1 MNIEAVKGICEAFAK
16 NDLIAELTILDN
28 MGNRIVNI
36 DKQIEDDQLIEKS
49 SDIKHQ
55 NVFMAHIDIN
65 FTKKIYKESNYRFL
79 QYSIITLVTV
89 LLTIIIVTGFLFNLV
104 FKKPIEELND
114 IVKAYSSGSYNA
126 FDDHI
131 PVVEFE
137 PFIKVLKDMGSTI
150 TAQIETLKIAEK
162 NYRGIFNNAMEGIF
176 QTTHEGKFLIV
187 NPAMARLLKYDS
199 PEELLNLNQISM
211 QLYAEPNRRS
221 VLLDMLS
228 NSDYVKNFEF
238 KAICKDKS
246 IINVSINI
254 HKIYDTNSNML
265 YYEGMMQDISERKR
279 IEELRL
285 EKEAAEAATRA
296 KNEFLANISHEIRT
310 PMNAVIGFSAL
321 ALQTELTPKQYDYIS
336 KIESSAKSL
345 IVLINDILDFA
356 KIEAGKL
363 AIERV
368 EFNLN
373 EVIDNVGNIISLKA
387 SEKNIDFS
395 TTISDH
401 VPAYLIGDPL
411 RLGQV
416 LINLCNNAVKFTES
430 GSVQLKAELIKTEKS
445 TKDDID
451 GLDECHLKFSV
462 ADTGIG
468 ITEDQIDKLFSAFA
482 QADNSITRR
491 FGGTG
496 LGLAISKR
504 LVEMMGGSISVISK
518 IEEGSIFSF
527 TAAFKYSPL
536 MQQQQKEDYD
546 KVAKHRSLLKKQLI
560 EKSSMI
566 NKIEQ
571 IKNAR
576 VLLVEDN
583 ILNQQVA
590 TEILIGAGVSVDVA
604 NNGQAA
610 VEAVDNKEYDIVF
623 MDIQMPVMGGYEATY
638 LIRKNEKFKELPII
652 AITANAMSGAKE
664 SCLKSGMNG
673 YISKPI
679 DPDELYKALVEW
691 IKPGIREADQEEIL
705 SDNNSKAVKLPEKIE
720 GINIQSALLR
730 LRGNKVLLKD
740 ILIDFAEAYASVTQ
754 QIESEIEKGNFAT
767 AERVAHTVKG
777 VAGNISADALHSA
790 ASELERGIRE
800 SKGDY
805 SSMLSAF
812 HSSLQQVLESIEIL
826 KNSDDKDDHMPV
838 KTVDIADIDLNKM
851 KKNIIQLYGFLKNS
865 NAEAS
870 NSFEQLKDFIGNS
883 ILVVDGYPITE
894 EIKELEQNIRNFDFY
909 TAVSS
914 IENLAD
920 KMRIDISSK

>member
-1 MNIEAVKGICEAFAK
+1 MKADIQNRKSISQNLIIRLVLMILTVSTLTLCSIYMLKSYNSTSDFNHDTAKSLQYIVDSLEEPLWQMNIEAVKGICEAFAK
-16 NDLIAELTILDN
+16 NDLIAELTILDS
-28 MGNRIVNI
+28 MGNRIINI

-65 FTKKIYKESNYRFL
+65 FTKKIYEKSNYRFL

-89 LLTIIIVTGFLFNLV
+89 LLTIIMVTGFLFNLV
-104 FKKPIEELND
+104 FKNPIQELND

-137 PFIKVLKDMGSTI
+137 PFINVLKDMGSTI
-150 TAQIETLKIAEK
+150 TAQIETLQIAEK

-176 QTTHEGKFLIV
+176 QTTHEGRFLIV

-199 PEELLNLNQISM
+199 PEELLNLNQISR

-246 IINVSINI
+246 IIDVSINI

-279 IEELRL
+279 IEELRF

-411 RLGQV
+411 RLG
-416 LINLCNNAVKFTES
+416 
-430 GSVQLKAELIKTEKS
+430 
-445 TKDDID
+445 
-451 GLDECHLKFSV
+451 
-462 ADTGIG
+462 
-468 ITEDQIDKLFSAFA
+468 
-482 QADNSITRR
+482 
-491 FGGTG
+491 
-496 LGLAISKR
+496 
-504 LVEMMGGSISVISK
+504 
-518 IEEGSIFSF
+518 
-527 TAAFKYSPL
+527 
-536 MQQQQKEDYD
+536 
-546 KVAKHRSLLKKQLI
+546 
-560 EKSSMI
+560 
-566 NKIEQ
+566 
-571 IKNAR
+571 
-576 VLLVEDN
+576 
-583 ILNQQVA
+583 
-590 TEILIGAGVSVDVA
+590 
-604 NNGQAA
+604 
-610 VEAVDNKEYDIVF
+610 
-623 MDIQMPVMGGYEATY
+623 
-638 LIRKNEKFKELPII
+638 
-652 AITANAMSGAKE
+652 
-664 SCLKSGMNG
+664 
-673 YISKPI
+673 
-679 DPDELYKALVEW
+679 
-691 IKPGIREADQEEIL
+691 
-705 SDNNSKAVKLPEKIE
+705 
-720 GINIQSALLR
+720 
-730 LRGNKVLLKD
+730 
-740 ILIDFAEAYASVTQ
+740 
-754 QIESEIEKGNFAT
+754 
-767 AERVAHTVKG
+767 
-777 VAGNISADALHSA
+777 
-790 ASELERGIRE
+790 
-800 SKGDY
+800 
-805 SSMLSAF
+805 
-812 HSSLQQVLESIEIL
+812 
-826 KNSDDKDDHMPV
+826 
-838 KTVDIADIDLNKM
+838 
-851 KKNIIQLYGFLKNS
+851 
-865 NAEAS
+865 
-870 NSFEQLKDFIGNS
+870 
-883 ILVVDGYPITE
+883 
-894 EIKELEQNIRNFDFY
+894 
-909 TAVSS
+909 
-914 IENLAD
+914 
-920 KMRIDISSK
+920 